1 VGIIANAKNP
11 KAAEAFV
18 EFLLSEEG
26 QQILFDPKIQRLPVR
41 EASYAKAPAGYPNP
55 FTDKSLGARVKFDA
69 DVSER
74 RYELVNSL
82 FDRLITFRLKELNAA
97 WKAIHDTEKK
107 LGANAG
113 AEAKRLLAEARK
125 LATSTPISE
134 KEASDPAIAASFQEV
149 KAGQKAAGRQ
159 AEFEEKWDSFAVK
172 NYAEAK
178 VLAERA
184 ASAK

>member
-1 VGIIANAKNP
+1 M
-11 KAAEAFV
+11 
-18 EFLLSEEG
+18 
-26 QQILFDPKIQRLPVR
+26 
-41 EASYAKAPAGYPNP
+41 
-55 FTDKSLGARVKFDA
+55 KFDA
-69 DVSER
+69 DLSEA

-82 FDRLITFRLKELNAA
+82 FDRVITFRLKELNAA

-125 LATSTPISE
+125 LATAVPVTE
-134 KEASDPAIAASFQEV
+134 QEAADKAIAGSFQVV
-149 KAGQKAAGRQ
+149 KPGAKVAGRQ
-159 AEFEEKWDSFAVK
+159 AEFEEKWDSSASR

-178 VLAERA
+178 ALAEKA